1 MSLRDTLNPKKLRHS
16 IMPNMTLG
24 YRKNNLSRG
33 AAILEWM
40 EKAKDDASRLHKE
53 AGYGSANFVLK
64 TPCTVCQLTVHEAAR
79 TWRRCHVWTSTC
91 DRRA

>member
-1 MSLRDTLNPKKLRHS
+1 MSLRDTLINPKKLRHS

-64 TPCTVCQLTVHEAAR
+64 TPCTVPTNC
-79 TWRRCHVWTSTC
+79 S
-91 DRRA
+91 